1 MWLMEFLYD
10 VALEAFESII
20 KGAIES
26 MIKSVATSQN
36 AANEA
41 KKRKQKE

>member
-10 VALEAFESII
+10 VALQAFEEII

-41 KKRKQKE
+41 KKRRNK